1 MADLTHLD
9 GLSRCFSYIWDQK
22 LQNPFISKRK
32 SADRRGDSTR
42 SELHKMDIAPPA
54 TNAEQLFARGRNRA
68 LTRARGRERRVEQML
83 AAGFLA
89 AALAMAVL
97 LDSPRHLQFPTL
109 AVLVLAY
116 VVACRAKFDIADGYT
131 VPTELVLV
139 PMLFVLPTPIVPLV
153 VSASWL
159 LGRLIDYASGRAS
172 VHRAFHV
179 FGDCWHAMGPA
190 LVLVLA
196 GAQTFAWDRWP
207 VYALA
212 LAAQFGFDLA
222 AAALRAQLIDGTPVR
237 NVLRMIAPVY
247 GLDAALAPVGLLAA
261 YAAIAIGP
269 GICLL
274 VIPLA
279 AVLAVLSRERQT
291 RIDQALALSEAYQGT
306 ALLLG
311 DVVEADD
318 AYTGS
323 HSRGVVELS
332 LAASDRLGLG
342 FEQRRNVEFAALLH
356 DVGKIAVP
364 DEIINKR
371 GPLDDAEWE
380 VMRRH
385 TIEGERMLKRIGG
398 VLAEVGRIVRASHE
412 DFDGSGY
419 PDGLAGEEIPVEARI
434 VTCCDAFSAMT
445 TTRSYRKAMDTAAAI
460 AELRRCAGTQFDPR
474 VVDVL
479 VELVES
485 GQV

>member
-1 MADLTHLD
+1 ME
-9 GLSRCFSYIWDQK
+9 
-22 LQNPFISKRK
+22 
-32 SADRRGDSTR
+32 SA
-42 SELHKMDIAPPA
+42 APAPEA
-54 TNAEQLFARGRNRA
+54 QQLFARGR
-68 LTRARGRERRVEQML
+68 TRAQVRAEGRERTVEQ
-83 AAGFLA
+83 AAGAAFLVVA
-89 AALAMAVL
+89 VAMAL
-97 LDSPRHLQFPTL
+97 FLESPRALDLGTL
-109 AVLVLAY
+109 AVLVVAY

-139 PMLFVLPTPIVPLV
+139 PMLFLLPTPAVPLV
-153 VSASWL
+153 VSLSWL
-159 LGRLIDYASGRAS
+159 LGRLIDYASGRTS

-179 FGDCWHAMGPA
+179 FGDCWHAIGPA
-190 LVLVLA
+190 LVIVAA
-196 GAQTFAWDRWP
+196 GAQTFSWDSWP
-207 VYALA
+207 IY
-212 LAAQFGFDLA
+212 LAALTAQFAFDFTA
-222 AAALRAQLIDGTPVR
+222 ATTRAWLIDGTPPAA
-237 NVLRMIAPVY
+237 VLRMIGPVY
-247 GLDAALAPVGLLAA
+247 GLDAALAPIGFLAA
-261 YAAIAIGP
+261 AAAVAISP
-269 GICLL
+269 ALCLL

-279 AVLAVLSRERQT
+279 GVLAILSRERQT
-291 RIDQALALSEAYQGT
+291 RVDQALALSEAYQGT

-332 LAASDRLGLG
+332 LEVSDRLGLG

-364 DEIINKR
+364 NEIINKE
-371 GPLDDAEWE
+371 GPLDEAEWE
-380 VMRRH
+380 VMRQH

-398 VLAEVGRIVRASHE
+398 VLAAVGKIVRASHE

-419 PDGLAGEEIPVEARI
+419 PDGLAGEEIPIEARI

-445 TTRSYRKAMDTAAAI
+445 TTRSYRKAMDTEAAI
-460 AELRRCAGTQFDPR
+460 VELRRCAGTQFDPQ